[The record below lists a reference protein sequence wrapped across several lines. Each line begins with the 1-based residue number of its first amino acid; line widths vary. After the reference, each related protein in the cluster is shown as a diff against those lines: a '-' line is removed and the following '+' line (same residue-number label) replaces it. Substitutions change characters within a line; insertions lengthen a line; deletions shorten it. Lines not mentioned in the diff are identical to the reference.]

1 MRAYF
6 ANGVDKMGIPL
17 AVEGLPTLLHLS
29 LFLFFVGLGIFLFN
43 VHQEMFIFVVSW
55 IGFFSTVYGLITLL
69 PLIRHDSPYNTPLS
83 TPAWFL
89 YGTILYVACI
99 FPRAII
105 TYITVFI
112 SVFIWISVF
121 IVSKLH
127 SFFTSNQNLIQ
138 IRGDLNRLRNFL
150 VRIHNIWHRRF
161 SRRMLGSVE
170 KKAEEMAEEQSLEID
185 VRILGWTISAL
196 GDDDSLEKFFETIP
210 GLFNSKLVKHLE
222 REFPMT
228 HLKTFWQT
236 LDGLMGRTLFSNS
249 VTESTKFRR
258 AIICNDIINM
268 IPCPINSMRDNLR
281 SYFDQ
286 APLSMER
293 FQTIARWFT
302 HKDHSVADHARVGV
316 AKSLASMQERDGA
329 WFAIASDMCGLAA
342 QDLRDN
348 ISNSKN
354 NVLLATLIY
363 VSRRA
368 IHSHELELVEAVAH
382 FGIRHTLPVLQH
394 DFCALW
400 NELVQE
406 QKKQGNFSIPF
417 RILHLIRDHYI
428 ALHPSRPYSVQFPL
442 CDISSHRL
450 GSTAHVPVSN
460 SRGDSISILSG
471 DSPDALQHQSTS
483 GSDTVSQQ
491 VNIIAGPPTLSHP
504 TTSREIGDTSLSIV
518 VASPALPVHTSPRPT
533 DVSPPCAVAAAF
545 QDTPLAIT
553 LSRPP
558 EDTVARCAE
567 PQTSEILSTASIPA
581 TTPVPV
587 PEYTPTVLN
596 KSSTSCGA
604 DTATVSN
611 PMLPALSVVDSILSS
626 PPSHVPPLPNAEL
639 LPLLDG
645 TTPSRSTGNAALQ
658 HLRARGLVNTGGMCS
673 ANVVLQLL
681 VHSPPLWNLF
691 RQLGDLKELRGEGGP
706 VTGDCATPLVDATVR
721 FFEEFMD
728 KEEPPP
734 TRQAADGKPR
744 EGGEA
749 KKESNDHVDSFEP
762 TYIYDAMKEKRK
774 LKGLLVRSRAT

>member
-1 MRAYF
+1 
-6 ANGVDKMGIPL
+6 
-17 AVEGLPTLLHLS
+17 
-29 LFLFFVGLGIFLFN
+29 
-43 VHQEMFIFVVSW
+43 
-55 IGFFSTVYGLITLL
+55 
-69 PLIRHDSPYNTPLS
+69 
-83 TPAWFL
+83 
-89 YGTILYVACI
+89 
-99 FPRAII
+99 
-105 TYITVFI
+105 
-112 SVFIWISVF
+112 
-121 IVSKLH
+121 
-127 SFFTSNQNLIQ
+127 
-138 IRGDLNRLRNFL
+138 
-150 VRIHNIWHRRF
+150 
-161 SRRMLGSVE
+161 MLGSVE

-210 GLFNSKLVKHLE
+210 GLFKSKLVKHLE

-249 VTESTKFRR
+249 VTESTKSRR

-348 ISNSKN
+348 ISHGKN

-691 RQLGDLKELRGEGGP
+691 RQLGDLKELRREGGP

-734 TRQAADGKPR
+734 TRQAAYGKPR
-744 EGGEA
+744 KGGEA